1 MGAPRINQPFTI
13 IGATCQPG
21 NHLDGGPAMSTEMLT
36 YNAMAERLNCSAEAA
51 RSLAK
56 RLHLPRKR
64 ANDGKAL
71 VVVDLTEIQHKAMP
85 ARSSAGHRPDT
96 AALKAKI
103 EMLQAELA
111 ELETMAAGHRAD
123 YERERDRGDR
133 IMAELLTATA
143 ALMAAKE
150 ATARLEGEFAAWQA
164 RPWWRRLAG

>member
-1 MGAPRINQPFTI
+1 
-13 IGATCQPG
+13 
-21 NHLDGGPAMSTEMLT
+21 MSTEMLT

-71 VVVDLTEIQHKAMP
+71 VVVDLTEIRHKAMP
-85 ARSSAGHRPDT
+85 ARSPAGHRPDT
-96 AALKAKI
+96 AALQAKI
-103 EMLQAELA
+103 ETLQAELA
-111 ELETMAAGHRAD
+111 EFETMAAGHRAD

-133 IMAELLTATA
+133 LMAELLTATA

>member
-1 MGAPRINQPFTI
+1 
-13 IGATCQPG
+13 
-21 NHLDGGPAMSTEMLT
+21 MSTEMLT

-71 VVVDLTEIQHKAMP
+71 VVVDLTEIRHKAMP

-133 IMAELLTATA
+133 LMAELLTATA